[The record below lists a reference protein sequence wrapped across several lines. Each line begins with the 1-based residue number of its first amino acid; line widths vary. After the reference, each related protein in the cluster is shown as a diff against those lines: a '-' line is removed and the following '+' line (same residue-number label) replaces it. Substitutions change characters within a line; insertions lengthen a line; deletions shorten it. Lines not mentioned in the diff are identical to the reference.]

1 MSTPRSWRLLV
12 ALVAATLLVA
22 AAVPVGAAG
31 PPGNNGTV
39 KIHDGVKAD
48 DNHPEVANDPH
59 VGCPFHVHFFFG
71 DGEQAGNP
79 TGDDWWIAGHPP
91 GGAGSLS
98 GEYIALGNG
107 EYWTGPLE
115 LPAGHYK
122 LTFTGAGKNLNA
134 KHKVFWVEDGCDG
147 EGGGGDPGEG

>member
-1 MSTPRSWRLLV
+1 
-12 ALVAATLLVA
+12 
-22 AAVPVGAAG
+22 
-31 PPGNNGTV
+31 
-39 KIHDGVKAD
+39 
-48 DNHPEVANDPH
+48 
-59 VGCPFHVHFFFG
+59 
-71 DGEQAGNP
+71 
-79 TGDDWWIAGHPP
+79 
-91 GGAGSLS
+91 LS